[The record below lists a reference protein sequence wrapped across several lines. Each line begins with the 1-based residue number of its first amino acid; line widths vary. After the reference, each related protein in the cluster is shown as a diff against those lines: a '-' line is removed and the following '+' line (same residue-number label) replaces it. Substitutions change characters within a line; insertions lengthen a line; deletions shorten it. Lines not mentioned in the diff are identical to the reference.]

1 MVLSVGISN
10 RRSKKRSRSMVRR
23 GGYSTWSGLDEQPV
37 GKNTPTEKE
46 TRLESKDAQKKGQKP
61 CAGTGGKRRH

>member
-1 MVLSVGISN
+1 
-10 RRSKKRSRSMVRR
+10 MVRR